1 MLDDLPFPEIWACDF
16 EYGGGAGNR
25 STPVCLVA
33 RELRSGREL
42 RLWQDELETRPAAP
56 FPVGDDALFVAYYA
70 SAEIGCFLALGWPVP
85 TRILDLFT
93 EFRAG
98 TNGLPTASGANLL
111 GALIYFG
118 LDAMGATE
126 KEDMRNLVLRGGPWS
141 DTEHAAIL
149 DYCATDVDALARL
162 LPAMLPGILARP
174 HGLGHA
180 LLRGRYMAAAAAM
193 EHAGVPI
200 DTGMLDRLRNG
211 WAAIQEHLICDVDRD
226 FSVYDGRSFRSDR
239 FAEYLRRNDLPWPR
253 LPSGSLALDDDTF
266 REMSNAFPQ
275 VRPLRELRHA
285 LGQMR
290 LADLA
295 VGEDGY
301 NRTLLSA
308 FRARTG
314 RNQPSNSKF
323 IFGPARWLRS
333 LVKPPPGHGLAY
345 IDYTSQEIGI
355 AAALSGD
362 ANMIA
367 AYQSGD
373 VYLAFAKQA
382 GLAPPDATKATHK
395 DVRDRCKAVV
405 LGVNYGMGAEGLAQ
419 RIGVPPVVARDLLA
433 RHRRTYPTF
442 WRWSE
447 AAVDTAMLH
456 GVITTVFGWPLHVGA
471 NANPRSLMNFPVQAN
486 AAEMLRL
493 ACCLATERG
502 IRVCAPVHDALLIEA
517 PLDRLDAAVAAT
529 RIAMAEA
536 SRIVL
541 AGFEVAT
548 DVTVVRW
555 PDRYLDER
563 GAAFWHRVVAHLDRI
578 DEAE

>member
-1 MLDDLPFPEIWACDF
+1 MLDDLPFPEIWACDS
-16 EYGGGAGNR
+16 EYLIGAGNR
-25 STPVCLVA
+25 PTPVCLVA

-42 RLWQDELETRPAAP
+42 RLWQDELVTHRAAP

-85 TRILDLFT
+85 MRILDLFT

-98 TNGLPTASGANLL
+98 TNGLPTVSGAGLI
-111 GALIYFG
+111 GALTHFG
-118 LDAMGATE
+118 LDAMGTTE

-141 DTEHAAIL
+141 DTERAAIL

-162 LPAMLPGILARP
+162 LPAMLPGILTRP
-174 HGLGHA
+174 HGIGHA

-253 LPSGSLALDDDTF
+253 LPLPSGSLALNDDTF

-308 FRARTG
+308 FSARTG

-323 IFGPARWLRS
+323 IFGPGRWLRGLIRPS
-333 LVKPPPGHGLAY
+333 PGHGIAY
-345 IDYTSQEIGI
+345 ID
-355 AAALSGD
+355 
-362 ANMIA
+362 
-367 AYQSGD
+367 
-373 VYLAFAKQA
+373 
-382 GLAPPDATKATHK
+382 
-395 DVRDRCKAVV
+395 
-405 LGVNYGMGAEGLAQ
+405 
-419 RIGVPPVVARDLLA
+419 
-433 RHRRTYPTF
+433 
-442 WRWSE
+442 
-447 AAVDTAMLH
+447 
-456 GVITTVFGWPLHVGA
+456 
-471 NANPRSLMNFPVQAN
+471 
-486 AAEMLRL
+486 
-493 ACCLATERG
+493 
-502 IRVCAPVHDALLIEA
+502 
-517 PLDRLDAAVAAT
+517 
-529 RIAMAEA
+529 
-536 SRIVL
+536 
-541 AGFEVAT
+541 
-548 DVTVVRW
+548 
-555 PDRYLDER
+555 
-563 GAAFWHRVVAHLDRI
+563 
-578 DEAE
+578 